1 MLGEPVAISAGKSQ
15 AVWGRP
21 VSEGWES
28 VLGLG
33 WRPGSLQLPVQE
45 EVGQSWRAP
54 EHRWSQVVWSE
65 GLRGRWEQSEHE
77 TQQMEAVSGPGL
89 MGPMEL

>member
-1 MLGEPVAISAGKSQ
+1 M
-15 AVWGRP
+15 
-21 VSEGWES
+21 
-28 VLGLG
+28 
-33 WRPGSLQLPVQE
+33 QE